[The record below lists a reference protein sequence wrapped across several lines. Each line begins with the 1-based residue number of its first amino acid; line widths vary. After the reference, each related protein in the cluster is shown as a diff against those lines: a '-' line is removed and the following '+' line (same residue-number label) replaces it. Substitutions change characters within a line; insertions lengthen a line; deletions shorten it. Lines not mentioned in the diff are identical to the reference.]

1 VSFGILALI
10 VAAGLAGPLG
20 AASRRPLVPVVVGEL
35 VAGVVVGRTGFGWI
49 DASDPGLTFLGDVGF
64 VILMLHAGAH
74 VPVRDRT
81 VRQALRPG
89 LRAAVTAAVLAA
101 PGGYVV
107 ARISGVG
114 RPALWALLLF
124 CGSAAIVVPALEDAG
139 IADGRAYTTMV
150 WATIADVS
158 AIVAVPLVLEP
169 SRALRAGLGGLVIV
183 AVAAGAFL
191 VVRHLSGHALVHE
204 LRHRSKKRGWALD
217 LRLALLAVFTSAW
230 LARRVGTSLLVPG
243 FVIGLILA
251 GLGGPKRLSQQIA
264 GIGVGFFVPIFFV
277 VLGARLDLG
286 ALVSER
292 RALLLAVALAV
303 ANLAVHLATARL
315 AGLGVAHGLV
325 ATAQLGVPAAVAA
338 IGLDRGVLS
347 PGVCAAILAAALA
360 TLAYTALGTGLAVR
374 ASAVVAASPA
384 SATPMP
390 PAR

>member
-20 AASRRPLVPVVVGEL
+20 AAGRRPLVPVVVGEL
-35 VAGVVVGRTGFGWI
+35 VAGVVVGRTGFGWVH
-49 DASDPGLTFLGDVGF
+49 ASDPGLGFLGDVGF

-81 VRQALRPG
+81 VRRALRPG
-89 LRAAVTAAVLAA
+89 LRAAVTAAVLAV
-101 PGGYVV
+101 PGGFAV
-107 ARISGVG
+107 ARASGVD

-124 CGSAAIVVPALEDAG
+124 CGSAAIVVPALQDAG
-139 IADGRAYTTMV
+139 VRDARGYTTMV

-169 SRALRAGLGGLVIV
+169 SRALRAGLGAVVIV
-183 AVAAGAFL
+183 AAAAGA
-191 VVRHLSGHALVHE
+191 VVIVRLPSRHALVHE

-217 LRLALLAVFTSAW
+217 LRLALLAVFASAW

-251 GLGGPKRLSQQIA
+251 WLGGPKRLSQQIA

-286 ALVSER
+286 ALVHER
-292 RALLLAVALAV
+292 RAIVLAVALAAV
-303 ANLAVHLATARL
+303 NLVVHLATARL
-315 AGLGVAHGLV
+315 SGLAVRHGLV

-338 IGLDRGVLS
+338 IGLDRRVLS

-360 TLAYTALGTGLAVR
+360 TLAYTAVGTALAVR
-374 ASAVVAASPA
+374 ESAAVAATPA
-384 SATPMP
+384 TATPTP
-390 PAR
+390 PTR